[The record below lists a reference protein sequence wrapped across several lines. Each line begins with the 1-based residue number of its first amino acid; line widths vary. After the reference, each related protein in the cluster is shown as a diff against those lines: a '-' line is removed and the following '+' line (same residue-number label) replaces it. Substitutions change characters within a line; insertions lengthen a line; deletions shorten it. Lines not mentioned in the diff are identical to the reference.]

1 MMRLKRTES
10 EGTGEKL
17 ASEVGV
23 WPHRAVLMLNV
34 ALGRP
39 ERARSAWEEL
49 RPTFDVDALE
59 GDWYRLG
66 PLMAWNLARSG
77 VTGDLVVDSL
87 LSITR
92 KAWAQNLRLLV
103 AFGDVAAELE
113 ASGVDVVALKGAA
126 LVVDTYP
133 SPGLR
138 PMDDLDLLVRP
149 ADQDGAA
156 QVLRSRGYELVH
168 RASAGHASAWRRPDR
183 LDVDLHTQPNP
194 WLFQRPDHPGL
205 SALWANLED
214 VDLPD
219 GRRVR
224 AVGAADQLLVV
235 FVHGIRGGSEVVRWA
250 ADATWLAR
258 SGRVEWDHLVA
269 QARRYGVSSIVEGAV
284 HSLEDALGERVVPG
298 RVVRELASQRRS
310 VLDRLTRRALY
321 DPALPDVVRSVVLR
335 ARTLPD
341 GERLRAVPAMV
352 RDRLGVSS
360 GLAAVVD
367 VARRGPG
374 WAARV
379 VRGGPG
385 PVR

>member
-10 EGTGEKL
+10 GGVGERL

-39 ERARSAWEEL
+39 ERARPAWEEL

-77 VTGDLVVDSL
+77 SADDPVVDSL

-103 AFGDVAAELE
+103 AYGDLAADLE
-113 ASGVDVVALKGAA
+113 AGGVEVVALKGAA
-126 LVVDTYP
+126 LALDPYP

-138 PMDDLDLLVRP
+138 PMDDLDLLVRTD
-149 ADQDGAA
+149 AVEGAA
-156 QVLRSRGYELVH
+156 RVLRARGYELVH
-168 RASAGHASAWRRPDR
+168 RASTGHASAWARPDR
-183 LDVDLHTQPNP
+183 LNVDLHTQPNP

-205 SALWANLED
+205 SALWANQVRLA
-214 VDLPD
+214 LPD
-219 GRRVR
+219 GRKVP
-224 AVGAADQLLVV
+224 AAGPADQLLVTL
-235 FVHGIRGGSEVVRWA
+235 VHGVRGGRDVVRWA
-250 ADATWLAR
+250 ADATWLIR
-258 SGRVEWDHLVA
+258 SGRVDWDHLVA
-269 QARRYGVSSIVEGAV
+269 QAGRYGVTSIVE
-284 HSLEDALGERVVPG
+284 DALRTLEAALDELLVPG
-298 RVVRELASQRRS
+298 PAGTALGAHRRS
-310 VLDRLTRRALY
+310 ALDRLTRRALY
-321 DPALPDVVRSVVLR
+321 DPALPDVVRSVVFR

-360 GLAAVVD
+360 GP
-367 VARRGPG
+367 AR
-374 WAARV
+374 
-379 VRGGPG
+379 
-385 PVR
+385 